1 MNSAQTLQPEGGRSL
16 IMRKSLLACLSLSV
30 VLAACGDSTPVANTD
45 NTGREE
51 AGSILTETSAIR
63 QCGTLFSPT
72 GTTDTQKAGALT
84 AFFMGGNNSSNSKV
98 KPVNGREGPATICFK
113 AYGSGNYAT
122 GFIRV
127 EYEDTYGVTSFQ
139 MDQDKTFWGKVEGA
153 DDGSTKVQMIFKDSV
168 GFVEIKGSAPAS
180 GQFTG
185 TFRYY
190 FFPSY
195 ESALSAQIQEAQQ
208 KCKTGVYTVAQ
219 CLGYNFPSTFWWN
232 TPYVSE
238 KQRLLDQA
246 LAILNDTS
254 KTKTMGTFS
263 ADVTEVFGN

>member
-1 MNSAQTLQPEGGRSL
+1 
-16 IMRKSLLACLSLSV
+16 MRKSLLAYLSLSV
-30 VLAACGDSTPVANTD
+30 VLAACGDATPTASNTD

-51 AGSILTETSAIR
+51 AGSILVETSAIR
-63 QCGTLFSPT
+63 KCTTLFSPT
-72 GTTDTQKAGALT
+72 GTTVTQKQGALT
-84 AFFMGGNNSSNSKV
+84 AFFMGGNSPSSKV
-98 KPVNGREGPATICFK
+98 KPVSGLEGPATICFNSF
-113 AYGSGNYAT
+113 GSGNYAT
-122 GFIRV
+122 GFVRV
-127 EYEDTYGVTSFQ
+127 EYEDNAGVTSFQ
-139 MDQDKTFWGKVEGA
+139 MDQDKTFWGKVDSP
-153 DDGSTKVQMIFKDSV
+153 DDGSTTVQMIFKDSV
-168 GFVEIKGSAPAS
+168 GFVEIKGSAPAG

-208 KCKTGVYTVAQ
+208 KCKTGVWTVAQ

-246 LAILNDTS
+246 LAILNDTN

-263 ADVTEVFGN
+263 ADVTEIFGE